1 MFSRSRPIT
10 LQRLLV
16 LALLLVVVPMVAV
29 QAWFYYLTAQRSAV
43 QFQEQLA
50 SEVSARVYDK
60 VLQFFDVPQRVVRF
74 NAEQFRAGVL
84 NPADSEGMQRNFLLQ
99 LRQQPLLTFLSVGTA
114 EGEYFSASRP
124 VQGEDRALR
133 LLQATQVDGRQM
145 GLYRVSADDRRG
157 EFIAWGNPHFDA
169 RTRPWFKA
177 AMGRDSLRWYPAY
190 RYAIN
195 DPKGAYDAMGIGMAS
210 PLHDAAGRFIGVVTA
225 DVALTQLSE
234 LLAGIT
240 RDLGGT
246 AFLMDEAGDLLA
258 ASTLEPLYEL
268 QADQTRRIRATESP
282 NPLISAASRVVKE
295 ADQLKGRAFR
305 DVAGQ
310 TYLLDWWAYPLP
322 DGPTLTIGVV
332 LPQSRVDAP
341 SRSLLFNTALFS
353 AAILVLSV
361 AVALVVSR
369 RVARP
374 LEALGAWA
382 ARLGH
387 GEWREVAPGASAIAE
402 VEALSRALHLMADGV
417 RYHTANLEHEVA
429 ARTAELEEANLE
441 LARRSDTDGLTGL
454 ANRRCFDEALQG
466 ELSRACRARRPLALI
481 MIDVDHFK
489 QYNDYYGH
497 LAGDDCLRRVAAVL
511 EAGVHRPGDLCAR
524 YGGEEFA
531 VIAASS
537 DAAGMAVL
545 AERLRAGV
553 EQLEIPHAGSPCG
566 VVTASFGVAVLVPDS
581 NKVAERL
588 IRLADEALYEAKE
601 QGRNRV
607 VMAPQ

>member
-1 MFSRSRPIT
+1 MFPRSRPIT

-16 LALLLVVVPMVAV
+16 VTLLLVVLPVVAA
-29 QAWFYYLTAQRSAV
+29 QAWFYYLTAQRSAM

-60 VLQFFDVPQRVVRF
+60 VLQFFEVPQRVVRF
-74 NAEQFRAGVL
+74 NAEQFRAGVVS
-84 NPADSEGMQRNFLLQ
+84 PADSEGMQRNFLLQ

-124 VQGEDRALR
+124 VQGDDRALR
-133 LLQATQVDGRQM
+133 LLQSTVADGRQM
-145 GLYRVSADDRRG
+145 GLFRVSSDDRRG

-177 AMGRDSLRWYPAY
+177 ALGHDSVRWYPAY

-210 PLHDAAGRFIGVVTA
+210 PLYDAAGRFIGVVTA

-246 AFLMDEAGDLLA
+246 AFLVDEAGDLLA

-268 QADQTRRIRATESP
+268 KGDQTRRIRATESA
-282 NPLISAASRVVKE
+282 NPLIKATSRVLKE

-305 DVAGQ
+305 EVAGE

-322 DGPTLTIGVV
+322 DGPTLTIGVA

-341 SRSLLFNTALFS
+341 SRGLLFNMALFS
-353 AAILVLSV
+353 AVILVLSV
-361 AVALVVSR
+361 VVALVVSR
-369 RVARP
+369 WMARP
-374 LEALGAWA
+374 LEALGSWA
-382 ARLGH
+382 GRLGR
-387 GEWREVAPGASAIAE
+387 GEWGDAKPGASAIAE
-402 VEALSRALHLMADGV
+402 VGALSRALRFMADGM
-417 RYHTANLEHEVA
+417 RYHTENLEREVA
-429 ARTAELEEANLE
+429 VRTAELEEANLE

-489 QYNDYYGH
+489 QYNDHYGH

-511 EAGVHRPGDLCAR
+511 EAGVHRPGDLSAR

-531 VIAASS
+531 VIAASA
-537 DAAGMAVL
+537 DAAGSAVL
-545 AERLRAGV
+545 AERLRAGI
-553 EQLEIPHAGSPCG
+553 EALAIPHAGAPAG

-581 NKVAERL
+581 NKVADRL
-588 IRLADEALYEAKE
+588 IGMADEALYRAKE
-601 QGRNRV
+601 EGRNRV
-607 VMAPQ
+607 VMAAE